1 MSKKTYAVIPGT
13 PVVAVQLRFD
23 DMVPL
28 RYTKWDADQ
37 AAKHGDWLIAETDG
51 RGSYTCEESVFNA
64 TYQATDVRGQYQ
76 KFGTVEAEIAT
87 EDGAVKTLEG
97 STSYKAGDYIVTNS
111 TGEQYAMSAA
121 KFEARYRLV
130 DES

>member
-1 MSKKTYAVIPGT
+1 MSKKTYNVIPGT

-23 DMVPL
+23 DMAPL
-28 RYTKWDADQ
+28 RYTKWGDNQTAH
-37 AAKHGDWLIAETDG
+37 HGDWLIAELDG
-51 RGSYTCEESVFNA
+51 SGAYTCAEAVFKA
-64 TYQATDVRGQYQ
+64 TYQAIDVRGQYQ

-97 STSYKAGDYIVTNS
+97 STNYKAGDYIVTNA

-121 KFEARYRLV
+121 KFAARYSAAG
-130 DES
+130 ES